1 MWISTPA
8 LLSHIPPQM
17 LFRAIAIIAALLV
30 SGCGYNPTDHLL
42 GAWEG
47 TEPDGSRTVLLF
59 EKGGR
64 LSIIA
69 GTEKGSGTYVVHRE
83 TAPVHLDLDFQLGAT
98 PISAKSIFVFLSATK
113 LKLAQP
119 AQERPAD
126 FGGKVLLLSRRTL

>member
-8 LLSHIPPQM
+8 FLSHIPPQM
-17 LFRAIAIIAALLV
+17 IFRAIAIIAALLV
-30 SGCGYNPTDHLL
+30 SGCDYNPTDQLL

-47 TEPDGSRTVLLF
+47 SEPDGSRTVLVF

-69 GTEKGSGTYVVHRE
+69 GTEKGTGSYVVHRE

-119 AQERPAD
+119 AQERPVG